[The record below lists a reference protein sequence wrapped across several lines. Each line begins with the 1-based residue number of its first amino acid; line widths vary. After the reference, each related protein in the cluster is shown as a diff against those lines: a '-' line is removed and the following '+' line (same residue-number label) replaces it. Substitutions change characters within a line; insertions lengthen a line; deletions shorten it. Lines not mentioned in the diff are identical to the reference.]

1 MGKQVKYNEQASND
15 LYACHWNLRKEKQW
29 GRGMDTKKN
38 VWKNSGHIFFKF
50 NKNYQSV
57 DPKISM
63 NSSIRN
69 MKKNTPRC
77 LIIKFLQTDVVK
89 GKH

>member
-1 MGKQVKYNEQASND
+1 MSLESQKRKAMGK
-15 LYACHWNLRKEKQW
+15 
-29 GRGMDTKKN
+29 RGGHKKN
-38 VWKNSGHIFFKF
+38 VWKNSGHIFFIF
-50 NKNYQSV
+50 NENYQSV
-57 DPKISM
+57 DPKISK